1 MDKMNHGAVK
11 CQLKYCV
18 GIGASAGGVEA
29 LQELFRN
36 MPLDTGAS
44 FIVVQH
50 LSPDSVSM
58 MDKILQKSVKMPER
72 LAEENMELR
81 PNEVYLNIPG
91 MILEVESGHL
101 HLSPVHDRVQRYAP
115 INQMLNSLASDKN
128 IHTIAVIL
136 SGSGSD
142 GTIGIGSVK
151 ENGGTIIVQKPL
163 EAQYASMP
171 QSAIA
176 TGLVDLTENEIGRAS
191 CRERVSSP
199 V

>member
-1 MDKMNHGAVK
+1 MDTMNHGTVK
-11 CQLKYCV
+11 RQLKYCV

-58 MDKILQKSVKMPER
+58 MDKILQKSVKMPVR

-91 MILEVESGHL
+91 MMLEVESGRL
-101 HLSPVHDRVQRYAP
+101 HLSPVQDRVQRYAP

-151 ENGGTIIVQKPL
+151 ENGGQIRKFFIVL
-163 EAQYASMP
+163 SF
-171 QSAIA
+171 
-176 TGLVDLTENEIGRAS
+176 L
-191 CRERVSSP
+191 
-199 V
+199 

>member
-58 MDKILQKSVKMPER
+58 MDKIIFR
-72 LAEENMELR
+72 
-81 PNEVYLNIPG
+81 
-91 MILEVESGHL
+91 
-101 HLSPVHDRVQRYAP
+101 
-115 INQMLNSLASDKN
+115 
-128 IHTIAVIL
+128 
-136 SGSGSD
+136 
-142 GTIGIGSVK
+142 
-151 ENGGTIIVQKPL
+151 TIIRITRNNI
-163 EAQYASMP
+163 SCN
-171 QSAIA
+171 
-176 TGLVDLTENEIGRAS
+176 DGRIYYLLS
-191 CRERVSSP
+191 WKNRWRYI
-199 V
+199 

>member
-1 MDKMNHGAVK
+1 MIVRINDTIVKGDINAMDKMNHGAVK

-58 MDKILQKSVKMPER
+58 MDKILQKSVKMPVR

-81 PNEVYLNIPG
+81 PNEV
-91 MILEVESGHL
+91 
-101 HLSPVHDRVQRYAP
+101 
-115 INQMLNSLASDKN
+115 
-128 IHTIAVIL
+128 
-136 SGSGSD
+136 
-142 GTIGIGSVK
+142 
-151 ENGGTIIVQKPL
+151 
-163 EAQYASMP
+163 
-171 QSAIA
+171 
-176 TGLVDLTENEIGRAS
+176 
-191 CRERVSSP
+191 
-199 V
+199 